1 MHQETQG
8 NTHEDTQ
15 EDTAAMA
22 KGEVAAP
29 VAGLT
34 LQRAA
39 EYDEGIFDV
48 TNRLQSMVPSL

>member
-1 MHQETQG
+1 MKTPKKILRSRLRQK
-8 NTHEDTQ
+8 
-15 EDTAAMA
+15 AAMA